1 VYGGG
6 GITPDV
12 IVPDDTLLSGDQEF
26 LRSLAP
32 KAQPFV
38 TTLNQYAMELKGTAA
53 RDFAITPQW
62 RDELRRRLG
71 AAGISIDAKYE
82 PAATKVLDRE
92 LDRRVSRLVLGDAG
106 ARQRS
111 ANEDHQLARAIAL
124 LSNARSQDALFAA
137 GRTSVSV
144 ATPASGIVGAKPDQR

>member
-1 VYGGG
+1 
-6 GITPDV
+6 V
-12 IVPDDTLLSGDQEF
+12 IVPDDTLASSEQEF

-38 TTLNQYAMELKGTAA
+38 TVLNQYAMELKPTAR
-53 RDFAITPQW
+53 RDFSVTPEW
-62 RDELRRRLG
+62 RNELRRRLG
-71 AAGISIDAKYE
+71 AVGITIDSKYE
-82 PAATKVLDRE
+82 PVASKVFDRE
-92 LDRRVSRLVLGDAG
+92 LDRRLSRLVLGDAG

-124 LSNARSQDALFAA
+124 LSTARSQDALFAA

-144 ATPASGIVGAKPDQR
+144 APAAHAVVGTKPNQR